1 MFRIAMFYRDQEAVV
16 TRANL
21 TILRH
26 RFWITF
32 GWPPMDKKSRPCK
45 YTP

>member
-1 MFRIAMFYRDQEAVV
+1 MFCQGQGVV
-16 TRANL
+16 VLRTNL
-21 TILRH
+21 TTLQH
-26 RFWITF
+26 YFWTIS